1 MPGTETTEQCMKDSD
16 SLKDYQR
23 VRRLA
28 IRSLFEIIE
37 QSSEGTVIVD
47 KEARIVWINE
57 RYARRFGLED
67 ASRAVGQPCEKVIP
81 GSLLRQVAS
90 NGRPILLDMMDTA
103 KDPLVVMRLPIHD
116 DGGGVI
122 GAIGFALFDE
132 LHALSPLLKRY
143 LSMQQ
148 ELASTRSLLRARQA
162 KYSFAHFIGNS
173 AASLEVK
180 RRARRSASTDSPVLL
195 LGETGTGKELLAHAI
210 HNTSPRAHKPFVS
223 VNSAAI
229 PEALLEA
236 EFFGTAPGAF
246 TGADRRGRQGKLYL
260 AEGGTLFLDEIGDMP
275 LPLQSKLLRV
285 LQEKEYEPVGSNEMI
300 KSDVRLIAATSTD
313 LEAAIKRGEFRA
325 DLYYRLSVL
334 PIAVPPLRE
343 RLDDLAALSEAILE
357 ELRSRHELQPS
368 AMAMLARHAWPGNIR
383 ELRNVLERAAL
394 LSDDLQLGADE
405 IRAAI
410 GTMVPNEG
418 TAQPSAPV
426 PDETYSEARE
436 RFDRELIQA
445 KLTQCRGNVI
455 LAARQLG
462 LGRSTLYKKMAALG
476 ISESH

>member
-1 MPGTETTEQCMKDSD
+1 MKDTD

-67 ASRAVGQPCEKVIP
+67 ASRAVGQPCERVIP
-81 GSLLRQVAS
+81 GSLLRQVARD
-90 NGRPILLDMMDTA
+90 GQPILLDMMDTA

-116 DGGGVI
+116 DGGAVI

-132 LHALSPLLKRY
+132 LRTLSPLLMRY
-143 LSMQQ
+143 QSMQQ
-148 ELASTRSLLRARQA
+148 ELASTRSQLRARQA
-162 KYSFAHFIGNS
+162 KYSFAQFIGTS

-180 RRARRSASTDSPVLL
+180 RRARRSATTESAILL

-223 VNSAAI
+223 INTAAI
-229 PEALLEA
+229 PEALLES

-246 TGADRRGRQGKLYL
+246 TGADRRGRQGKLFL

-275 LPLQSKLLRV
+275 LALQSKLLRV
-285 LQEKEYEPVGSNEMI
+285 LQEKEYEPVGSNDMI
-300 KSDVRLIAATSTD
+300 KSDVRVIAATSKD
-313 LEAAIKRGEFRA
+313 LTAAIKRGEFRA

-334 PIAVPPLRE
+334 PIAVPSLRE
-343 RLDDLAALSEAILE
+343 RMDDLAALSEAILE
-357 ELRSRHELQPS
+357 ELRSHHELTAAALSTLSQ
-368 AMAMLARHAWPGNIR
+368 HAWPGNIR

-394 LSDDLQLGADE
+394 LSDARELDAAD

-410 GTMVPNEG
+410 GQVV
-418 TAQPSAPV
+418 PV
-426 PDETYSEARE
+426 PDTAPETGTPPKVDSGFDETYSQARE
-436 RFDRELIQA
+436 RFDREFIQS
-445 KLTQCRGNVI
+445 KLAQCGGNVVK
-455 LAARQLG
+455 AARDMG
-462 LGRSTLYKKMAALG
+462 LGRSTLYKKMALLG
-476 ISESH
+476 MVQS